1 VLCPDTRSTDKHG
14 GFQKLSS
21 RNRSHLQRP
30 QIKIYLFEVREL
42 FFTLAPAWRMPQG
55 GEKPAPPSSL
65 TSFKS
70 IGYQKCRGG
79 DPRAAAPAKPG
90 SQHAGLSRGGMKA
103 WFWLAGTERSGARTL
118 TNEAL
123 ALLFTFLTIDP

>member
-30 QIKIYLFEVREL
+30 QIKNYLFEVKEW
-42 FFTLAPAWRMPQG
+42 FFTLAPARRMPQG

-65 TSFKS
+65 TNFKS
-70 IGYQKCRGG
+70 IGYQ
-79 DPRAAAPAKPG
+79 D
-90 SQHAGLSRGGMKA
+90 AGACSSSTGPSFRRLTA
-103 WFWLAGTERSGARTL
+103 LAGRSL
-118 TNEAL
+118 I
-123 ALLFTFLTIDP
+123 LLWFLSAVMLLKY